1 MALPNKLNDAR
12 ELLEARSLEVK
23 TFIEKLQK
31 EGSTTEQRDELKKR
45 NDELAEINDHVMSL
59 YQVEVAA
66 KNVAE
71 IEAKMAEVNRPAM
84 PGARQETKS
93 GAQQEQQESV
103 GDQFIKSK
111 AYTDL
116 VANKPGDWK
125 SNAMLEDFDPGMAMK
140 TTFATGAGFAPP
152 NNRTDIVIV
161 TGTPNIV
168 IQDLIPSI
176 TTDLDAIKYMD
187 ETTFTNNAAG
197 TSENAAMTESAIAY
211 TERSQG
217 VELIGTFLPVT
228 EQQMEIATA
237 VRGLIDGR
245 LMKMYQLKE
254 QQQILAG
261 SGASPELLGFLN
273 KPSIQTQA
281 KGADSVPACL
291 YKLITKLRG
300 GSASGFVEP
309 SAFVLHPNDW
319 QDIRLLT
326 DANGQFLWGP
336 PSEPGPERVWGK
348 PVVAT
353 PAITENTGLCGDFA
367 GYSQI
372 WRKRGA
378 RIDTALVND
387 DFIKNKVT
395 IKITGRLALVI
406 YRASA
411 FGLATGI

>member
-1 MALPNKLNDAR
+1 MTLPNKLNESR
-12 ELLEARSLEVK
+12 ELLEAK
-23 TFIEKLQK
+23 TVEMKSFIEGLQK
-31 EGSTTEQRDELKKR
+31 DGSTPEQREELKKR
-45 NDELAEINDHVMSL
+45 DAELGEINDHVQSL
-59 YQVEVAA
+59 YSVELSA
-66 KNVAE
+66 KAVAE
-71 IEAKMAEVNRPAM
+71 IEAKMNEVKRPGM
-84 PGARQETKS
+84 PGARIEKKAAGEEYQTL
-93 GAQQEQQESV
+93 
-103 GDQFIKSK
+103 GDRFVNSK
-111 AYTDL
+111 AYKEL
-116 VANKPGDWK
+116 AENKPGDWK
-125 SNAMLEDFDPGMAMK
+125 SNATIDDVDFSSSMK
-140 TTFATGAGFAPP
+140 TTFATNAGFAPP
-152 NNRTDIVIV
+152 NNRTDIVVV
-161 TGTPNIV
+161 TGTADIV
-168 IQDLIPSI
+168 IQDLVPSI

-197 TSENAAMTESAIAY
+197 TAENAAMTESAIAY

-217 VELIGTFLPVT
+217 VELIGTFLPIT

-254 QQQILAG
+254 QQQLL
-261 SGASPELLGFLN
+261 SGTGTSPELLGFLN
-273 KPSIQTQA
+273 KPGVQTQA

-300 GSASGFVEP
+300 GSAAGFVEP

-326 DANGQFLWGP
+326 DANGQFLWGS
-336 PSEPGPERVWGK
+336 PSEAGPERIWGK
-348 PVVAT
+348 PVVVT
-353 PAITENTGLCGDFA
+353 PAISENTGLCGDFA

-395 IKITGRLALVI
+395 VKITGRLSLVV
-406 YRASA
+406 YRGSA